1 VGRDGYD
8 DDRRGET
15 GYSEY
20 TGAYDGYTG
29 ESAGYTG
36 YTGEY
41 TGEYATGYSE
51 QYSVAGRALVPRDE
65 SEYLPAEFD
74 DEDDAAEEETGPVVI
89 PGTGVPMG
97 DPTLGMGRRSLTM
110 RVAILTLMTAL
121 LASGLFAVT
130 PLGSSADGGVAT
142 SFEALSGAVV
152 LHADVSYHWYVA
164 QWNDTPESVAKA
176 QHVQVGGI
184 YKLNG
189 LLAGQE
195 LTVGKTYK
203 IPDDP
208 NYGKGYFPPQAYAA
222 TAVYGATTYGDSM
235 WASHAGDPPPEA
247 PCGIDGHGVPSQYQL
262 KAPNPTAHW
271 VRGFTWFHNGAD
283 LAATNGNPIRA
294 AQAGEVIWA
303 GWANDGFG
311 YSIKVNHCFHIST
324 AYGHM
329 QQLLVHVHDYVQTG
343 DVIGLEGSTGWST
356 GPHLHFMV
364 EVDNVPVDPLPYYG
378 YNQTTI
384 SDPNGCAVPGA
395 PTTCVG

>member
-1 VGRDGYD
+1 VGRDDRYD
-8 DDRRGET
+8 EDG
-15 GYSEY
+15 
-20 TGAYDGYTG
+20 GAP
-29 ESAGYTG
+29 

-41 TGEYATGYSE
+41 ETGYGE
-51 QYSVAGRALVPRDE
+51 GYPEEYSVAERALVMRDE

-74 DEDDAAEEETGPVVI
+74 EDEDDIVDETGPVVI

-97 DPTLGMGRRSLTM
+97 DPMLGVGHRSLTM
-110 RVAILTLMTAL
+110 RVAVLTLMTSIL
-121 LASGLFAVT
+121 VSGLFAVT
-130 PLGSSADGGVAT
+130 PLGSSADSASGGFAS
-142 SFEALSGAVV
+142 SFQALSGAVV
-152 LHADVSYHWYVA
+152 LHSDVSYHWYVA
-164 QWNDTPESVAKA
+164 TWNDTPESVAKA

-208 NYGKGYFPPQAYAA
+208 NYGRGYFPPQLYDT
-222 TAVYGATTYGDSM
+222 TAVYGQTTYGDSM

-247 PCGIDGHGVPSQYQL
+247 PCGVDGHGVPTGYQL
-262 KAPNPTAHW
+262 QNQSPNPGSHW
-271 VRGFTWFHNGAD
+271 VRGFTWFHNGVD

-294 AQAGEVIWA
+294 VQAGEVIWA

-311 YSIKVNHCFHIST
+311 YSVKINHCFHIST

-329 QQLLVHVHDYVQTG
+329 QQVLVHVHSFVQPG

-356 GPHLHFMV
+356 GPHCHFMV
-364 EVDNVPVDPLPYYG
+364 EVDNQPVDPMPYYG
-378 YNQTTI
+378 YSQLKITTAGL
-384 SDPNGCAVPGA
+384 PNA
-395 PTTCVG
+395 